1 VNMFWLLLAL
11 LLSAAPAVA
20 AECPRL
26 LNHRYATLQGGQVN
40 LCDYAD
46 RAILVVNTASKCGF
60 TPQFEKLEG
69 LYKKYK
75 DKGLMVVGFPTNDFR
90 QELATNKEIGEFCL
104 LTYNVGFPMVEKTSV
119 TGAAAD
125 PLFKQLNEATGQPP
139 TWNFH
144 KYLITPGAREVYSF
158 NTRVEPDAPEIMA
171 KLTPLLKYPR
181 LLLQCT
187 EPDGG
192 SRWRRVH

>member
-1 VNMFWLLLAL
+1 MNALLLLAALSL
-11 LLSAAPAVA
+11 LAVHAEA

-60 TPQFEKLEG
+60 TPQFEKLEVM
-69 LYKKYK
+69 YRKYK
-75 DKGLMVVGFPTNDFR
+75 DKGLMVVGFPTNDFK

-119 TGAAAD
+119 TGVTAD
-125 PLFKQLNEATGQPP
+125 PLYRQLGEATGQAPK
-139 TWNFH
+139 WNFH
-144 KYLITPGAREVYSF
+144 KYLITPGAAQVYSF
-158 NTRVEPDAPEIMA
+158 NTRVEPDAPEIMG
-171 KLTPLLKYPR
+171 KLTPLLR
-181 LLLQCT
+181 
-187 EPDGG
+187 
-192 SRWRRVH
+192 

>member
-1 VNMFWLLLAL
+1 VKSRLLLVVAL
-11 LLSAAPAVA
+11 LLSAGPAVA

-26 LNHRYATLQGGQVN
+26 LDHQYTTLQGGRVN

-60 TPQFEKLEG
+60 TRQFEKLEG
-69 LYKKYK
+69 LYKKYN
-75 DKGLMVVGFPTNDFR
+75 DKGLMVVGFPTNDFK

-125 PLFKQLNEATGQPP
+125 PLYKQLNEATGQPP
-139 TWNFH
+139 KWNFH
-144 KYLITPGAREVYSF
+144 KYLITPGAQQVYSF
-158 NTRVEPDAPEIMA
+158 NTRVEPDAPEIMG
-171 KLTPLLKYPR
+171 KLTPLLK
-181 LLLQCT
+181 
-187 EPDGG
+187 
-192 SRWRRVH
+192 

>member
-1 VNMFWLLLAL
+1 VKAPWLLVAL
-11 LLSAAPAVA
+11 LLSAVPAIA

-26 LNHRYATLQGGQVN
+26 LDHQYTTLQGGRVN

-75 DKGLMVVGFPTNDFR
+75 DKGLMVVGFPTNDFK

-104 LTYNVGFPMVEKTSV
+104 LTYDVWFPRVEKPTV

-125 PLFKQLNEATGQPP
+125 PLYKQLTEATGQPP
-139 TWNFH
+139 KWNFH
-144 KYLITPGAREVYSF
+144 KYLISPGARQVYSF
-158 NTRVEPDAPEIMA
+158 GTRVEPDAPEIMG
-171 KLTPLLKYPR
+171 KLTPLLK
-181 LLLQCT
+181 
-187 EPDGG
+187 
-192 SRWRRVH
+192 

>member
-1 VNMFWLLLAL
+1 MKAPLLLL
-11 LLSAAPAVA
+11 VMLLSAGPAVA

-26 LNHRYATLQGGQVN
+26 LDHRYTTLQGGQVN

-69 LYKKYK
+69 LYEKYK
-75 DKGLMVVGFPTNDFR
+75 DKGLMIVGFPTNDFK

-125 PLFKQLNEATGQPP
+125 PLFKPHGRRPP
-139 TWNFH
+139 S
-144 KYLITPGAREVYSF
+144 A
-158 NTRVEPDAPEIMA
+158 
-171 KLTPLLKYPR
+171 
-181 LLLQCT
+181 
-187 EPDGG
+187 
-192 SRWRRVH
+192 